1 MRGSRLCAFLGMFAL
16 IAVSLSLMAQKPE
29 PPMRGIHWARGH
41 QPPAAQANPDMTWHG
56 GNILT
61 STQTAAI
68 FWGTNW
74 AIQASSLT
82 RSLAW
87 IPGTTASVAAHTAL
101 LQMSTPAPTALK

>member
-16 IAVSLSLMAQKPE
+16 IAVSLSLLAQKPE

-41 QPPAAQANPDMTWHG
+41 QPQAAQANPDMTWHG

-61 STQTAAI
+61 TTQTAAI

-74 AIQASSLT
+74 GNSSFVSDKITGLD
-82 RSLAW
+82 SLYNSL
-87 IPGTTASVAAHTAL
+87 GGSTSVATANENNE
-101 LQMSTPAPTALK
+101 P